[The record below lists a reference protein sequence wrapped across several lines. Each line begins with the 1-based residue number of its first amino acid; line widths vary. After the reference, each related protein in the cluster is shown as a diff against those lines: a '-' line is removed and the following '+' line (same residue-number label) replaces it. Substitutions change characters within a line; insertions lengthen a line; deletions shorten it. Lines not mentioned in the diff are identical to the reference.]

1 MARAEIPRLAE
12 YVYLAPTLGSRALG
26 NPPRVTDLFISGIRP
41 ADSAA
46 LFSGKETVWGSPV
59 PSRRTAVRWT
69 DYVETVAASSSALGA
84 YVVRRSQ
91 YPNLDQL
98 IFERTLLI
106 IPPIPP
112 IELFY
117 EPSIKSIP
125 GIFADKTTGTIMRT
139 GIAQHL
145 VRPTVYHEIVA
156 TERGA
161 YDIDLLV
168 LITERKIVN
177 ISPIR

>member
-12 YVYLAPTLGSRALG
+12 YVYLAPTLGSRAAG
-26 NPPRVTDLFISGIRP
+26 SPPRITDLFTTAIRP
-41 ADSAA
+41 VDAA
-46 LFSGKETVWGSPV
+46 TLFNNAPTIWGPPI
-59 PSRRTAVRWT
+59 PSRRTNVRFT
-69 DYVETVAASSSALGA
+69 DYVETVAASASALGA

-91 YPNLDQL
+91 YPSPDDL

-112 IELFY
+112 IEKFY
-117 EPSIKSIP
+117 EPSIKSIR
-125 GIFADKTTGTIMRT
+125 GVLANGQAGTITRTGTSPSI
-139 GIAQHL
+139 

-168 LITERKIVN
+168 LITERKTVN

>member
-26 NPPRVTDLFISGIRP
+26 SPPRVTDLFQKAIRP
-41 ADSAA
+41 VDSAA
-46 LFSGKETVWGSPV
+46 FANSKPTVWGPLV
-59 PSRRTAVRWT
+59 PCRRTAVRFT
-69 DYVETVAASSSALGA
+69 DYVETVAASASALA
-84 YVVRRSQ
+84 AWVVRRSA
-91 YPNLDQL
+91 YPDPDIF
-98 IFERTLLI
+98 IFERQVLVTQ
-106 IPPIPP
+106 PIPP

-117 EPSIKSIP
+117 ERSINPIP
-125 GIFADKTTGTIMRT
+125 GQLADGTIVNIPRAGT
-139 GIAQHL
+139 APHL

-168 LITERKIVN
+168 LITERKTVN
-177 ISPIR
+177 ISPLR